1 MPTYTNLSILQ
12 GWLEVESVQVV
23 TMERAPVVVVNGWI
37 YTTDHNHLEDVF
49 DERHPVVISGRPAE
63 AILDITR
70 KLNDKYPH
78 LPGISLVGLAGE
90 LDGQPPILVSQVRPY
105 VIAQGKLLSH
115 NGQSCVDIKHIS
127 FLGLPWGAL
136 DALSEIEP
144 VMSHDV
150 RTMVAK
156 LTPLE
161 KTQISHA
168 LGAALQAMLAMR
180 LPAGRKTET
189 ERVPGRADRLFT
201 P

>member
-23 TMERAPVVVVNGWI
+23 TMERQPVAVVNGWVC
-37 YTTDHNHLEDVF
+37 TTDHDGLETF
-49 DERHPVVISGRPAE
+49 FGERHPVVISGRPAD

-70 KLNDKYPH
+70 KLNEKYPH
-78 LPGISLVGLAGE
+78 LSGISLVHLPGALA
-90 LDGQPPILVSQVRPY
+90 DQSQILVSQGRPY

-115 NGQSCVDIKHIS
+115 DGQSRVDLKHIS

-144 VMSHDV
+144 VVNRDV
-150 RTMVAK
+150 RALLSA

-161 KTQISHA
+161 KSQISQA
-168 LGAALQAMLAMR
+168 IGAALQALLALR
-180 LPAGRKTET
+180 SPCREDAREQ
-189 ERVPGRADRLFT
+189 A
-201 P
+201 

>member
-23 TMERAPVVVVNGWI
+23 NTERAPVVVVNGWI
-37 YTTDHNHLEDVF
+37 YTTDHDHLEDVF

-78 LPGISLVGLAGE
+78 LPGISLVGLTGE
-90 LDGQPPILVSQVRPY
+90 LDDQPPILVSQVRPY

-136 DALSEIEP
+136 DALAEMEP
-144 VMSHDV
+144 VMSSEI
-150 RTMVAK
+150 RSLVAS

-161 KTQISHA
+161 KSQISHA

-180 LPAGRKTET
+180 LPAVRKAEAK
-189 ERVPGRADRLFT
+189 RASGRADRLCT